1 MNNWSEAEL
10 QFRCERLSVRL
21 EGLAGNFLRIA
32 DLCRRG
38 NDGDEVLVLVQTCRS
53 FLELTA
59 IDLDFDNAYAL
70 AQMQR
75 QFSHW
80 HWHWGAVWGDEA
92 KRLEMGTI
100 VEGWVESV
108 RQMAGVL
115 V

>member
-38 NDGDEVLVLVQTCRS
+38 NDGNEVLVLVQACRS

>member
-1 MNNWSEAEL
+1 
-10 QFRCERLSVRL
+10 
-21 EGLAGNFLRIA
+21 
-32 DLCRRG
+32 LCRRG
-38 NDGDEVLVLVQTCRS
+38 NDGDEALVLVQDCRS

-59 IDLDFDNAYAL
+59 MTSGRSETIDLDFDNAYVL

-80 HWHWGAVWGDEA
+80 HWHWRAVWEDDV

-100 VEGWVESV
+100 VQGWVESV
-108 RQMAGVL
+108 RRMAGVL

>member
-21 EGLAGNFLRIA
+21 ERLAENFLRIA
-32 DLCRRG
+32 DLCQRE
-38 NDGDEVLVLVQTCRS
+38 NDGNEVLVLLQACRS

-75 QFSHW
+75 QFSYWYW
-80 HWHWGAVWGDEA
+80 HWETVWADEP

-100 VEGWVESV
+100 VQSWVESV

>member
-10 QFRCERLSVRL
+10 KFRCERLAVRL
-21 EGLAGNFLRIA
+21 ERLAENFLQIT
-32 DLCRRG
+32 DLCGRG
-38 NDGDEVLVLVQTCRS
+38 NDGEAVLVLVQTSCS

-59 IDLDFDNAYAL
+59 IDLDFDNGYAL

-75 QFSHW
+75 QFSQWQW
-80 HWHWGAVWGDEA
+80 HWKAVWEDQA
-92 KRLEMGTI
+92 KRLEMATI

-108 RQMAGVL
+108 RRMAGVL